1 MEIKGKRVLLT
12 GAAGGLGRAIAR
24 TLHANGAQLVLSG
37 RNVSAL
43 DALSKELNAQVVT
56 CDLADAADIAKLV
69 AAAGEIDVLV
79 ANAGIAATAPLT
91 DFSAE
96 EIDQLLDVNLRAPI
110 LLSQAFIESM
120 KQRGGGHLVFVSSMA
135 GKGASPLQGLYSA
148 SKFGLRGFTQCLRMD
163 LRSSNI
169 GVSTIFPGM
178 IRDAG
183 MFADAGLPPPPG
195 VGTNTSEEVAQAVL
209 RAIQRNLGEVS
220 VAPMVMRFASVLAA
234 LAPEASAAMVRAAG
248 AEKFAEQFA
257 EKYAAGRR
265 KS

>member
-1 MEIKGKRVLLT
+1 MIAINGKRVLLT

-24 TLHANGAQLVLSG
+24 GLHARGAKLVLSG
-37 RNVSAL
+37 RNAVAL
-43 DALSKELNAQVVT
+43 QALANELAAQVIT
-56 CDLADAADIAKLV
+56 CDLADAADITRMV
-69 AAAGEIDVLV
+69 AAAGDIDVLV
-79 ANAGIAATAPLT
+79 ANAGIAGTAPIT
-91 DFSAE
+91 DFSTAE
-96 EIDQLLDVNLRAPI
+96 VDQLLDVNLRAPI
-110 LLSQAFIESM
+110 LLSQALIASM

-135 GKGASPLQGLYSA
+135 GKGASPFSGLYSA

-183 MFADAGLPPPPG
+183 MFADAGVPPPPG
-195 VGTNTSEEVAQAVL
+195 VGTNTSAEVAQAVV
-209 RAIQRNLGEVS
+209 RAIERNLGEVA
-220 VAPMVMRFASVLAA
+220 VAPLMMRIASVLAA

-248 AEKFAEQFA
+248 AEKFAEKF
-257 EKYAAGRR
+257 AAGRR